1 MGCGPLTDTVGVN
14 TKIKGDVAELAVA
27 TDLRRQGHKV
37 AFPFGENWD
46 ADLLV
51 EVADAVQR
59 VQVKH
64 TTSDGVTVEVRC
76 YTQTIVAGRSRAT
89 RSYTGRTVDWLAV
102 YDATT
107 APCLYLPAAE
117 FAGKSRLH
125 VRYLPC
131 KRNRRKDVRMADD
144 FMSLAGSPPLR
155 STGTGP

>member
-1 MGCGPLTDTVGVN
+1 MN
-14 TKIKGDVAELAVA
+14 TKIKGDVAELSIAS
-27 TDLRRQGHKV
+27 DLRRQGHKV

-51 EVADAVQR
+51 EVEDAVQR

-64 TTSDGVTVEVRC
+64 ATSDGVTVEVRC
-76 YTQTIVAGRSRAT
+76 YTQTIVAGRRRAT
-89 RSYTGRTVDWLAV
+89 RLYTGRTVDWLAV

-107 APCLYLPAAE
+107 TACPYLPAAE

-125 VRYLPC
+125 IRYVPC
-131 KRNRRKDVRMADD
+131 TRNRRKDVRMASD
-144 FMSLAGSPPLR
+144 FMRLGGSPPLG